1 MTMLLGLNIGA
12 DIDLLRLCDGG
23 PTPNQSQ
30 NGSMMLYTE
39 EAGAIQLS
47 GWVDG
52 K

>member
-1 MTMLLGLNIGA
+1 MLLGFGTGA
-12 DIDLLRLCDGG
+12 DFDLLHLCDGG

-30 NGSMMLYTE
+30 NGSVMLYTE